1 MTPKHPKSHVPPA
14 EPPSMAEPPG
24 RPAAEPSEPPAAE
37 PSLLPMEPPPEAVA
51 RLEGELD
58 ALKDREL
65 RLRAEYDNYR
75 KRVAR
80 ERAELGTRALAEV
93 VTRLVDVLDDL
104 ARFAHIDPAA
114 TDAKTLHEAIEL
126 VERKVWKQLGGVG
139 LVRLDQTGV
148 PFDPKRHEAVT
159 TAPAASAEQDHTVG
173 AVLQPGYMLGET
185 LIRAAR
191 VTVLV
196 WQGGDG
202 EAAPQ

>member
-1 MTPKHPKSHVPPA
+1 MTRKDAKPHVPPA
-14 EPPSMAEPPG
+14 EPPSRRAQP
-24 RPAAEPSEPPAAE
+24 PAAEASGVEPTE
-37 PSLLPMEPPPEAVA
+37 PSLLPVEQPAEAVA
-51 RLEGELD
+51 RLEAELD

-80 ERAELGTRALAEV
+80 ESALLGARAVAEV
-93 VTRLVDVLDDL
+93 ATRLVDALDDL

-114 TDAKTLHEAIEL
+114 TDARTLHEGIDL
-126 VERKVWKQLGGVG
+126 VDRKIWKQLGGLG

-159 TAPAASAEQDHTVG
+159 TAPAAGPEQDHTVG

-185 LIRAAR
+185 LIRPAR

-196 WQGGDG
+196 WQAQHG
-202 EAAPQ
+202 EEASPQ